1 MQIRKY
7 SHIWCSIAFILIIVG
22 SLLFYNKPQENYE
35 NEKEKEKEKEKENE
49 KEKESKKPTRKRI
62 AFCFLI
68 YDKINHEDIWHRFFE
83 KADKKKYNIYIHYKE
98 NVPLKYLEEY
108 KIKNC
113 IDTKWGDISLVK
125 AQNKLLEEAL
135 KDPKNEHFI
144 FLSNSCVPVKTFQ
157 FIYDYLDTKYSYFNK
172 DPIKK
177 DRCTK
182 THAHVDPKHIQKA
195 SQWSILNKK
204 HATIL
209 SEKPE
214 YIPWFEY
221 DNQTCI
227 ADEHAYI
234 TYLFSQDLEKELK
247 ITDNIAIDATT
258 FTNWADMDYKFH
270 SNQDNSTYGLKT
282 YKKISEEELK
292 YITQSKS
299 LFARKFDGDCDL
311 KLLYEFI

>member
-22 SLLFYNKPQENYE
+22 SLLFYNKPPENYE
-35 NEKEKEKEKEKENE
+35 NDKDKENE
-49 KEKESKKPTRKRI
+49 NKPTQKKI

-83 KADKKKYNIYIHYKE
+83 KADKQKYNIYIHYKE
-98 NVPLKYLEEY
+98 NVPLKHLEEY
-108 KIKNC
+108 KIQNC
-113 IDTKWGDISLVK
+113 IETKWGDISLVK

-135 KDPKNEHFI
+135 KDPNNKHFI

-157 FIYDYLDTKYSYFNK
+157 FIYDYLDTEYSYFNK
-172 DPIKK
+172 DPTKQN
-177 DRCTK
+177 RCTQIRV
-182 THAHVDPKHIQKA
+182 HVDPNHIQKA

-204 HATIL
+204 HATLL

-221 DNQTCI
+221 YNEKCI

-258 FTNWADMDYKFH
+258 FTNWSDMDYKFH
-270 SNQDNSTYGLKT
+270 SSEDNCTYGLKN

-292 YITQSKS
+292 YIAQSKS

>member
-7 SHIWCSIAFILIIVG
+7 SYIWCSIAFILIIIG
-22 SLLFYNKPQENYE
+22 SLLFDNKTPENYE
-35 NEKEKEKEKEKENE
+35 NEKEKEKEN
-49 KEKESKKPTRKRI
+49 KPTRKKI

-68 YDKINHEDIWHRFFE
+68 YDKINHEEIWHRFFE
-83 KADKKKYNIYIHYKE
+83 KADKQKYNIYIHYKE
-98 NVPLKYLEEY
+98 NKPLKYLDEY
-108 KIKNC
+108 KIQNC
-113 IDTKWGDISLVK
+113 IETKWGDISLVK

-172 DPIKK
+172 DPTKK
-177 DRCTK
+177 DRCTQ
-182 THAHVDPKHIQKA
+182 THVHVDPKHIQKA

-209 SEKPE
+209 SEKTE

-270 SNQDNSTYGLKT
+270 SKENNSTYGLKN

-311 KLLYEFI
+311 TLLYEFI